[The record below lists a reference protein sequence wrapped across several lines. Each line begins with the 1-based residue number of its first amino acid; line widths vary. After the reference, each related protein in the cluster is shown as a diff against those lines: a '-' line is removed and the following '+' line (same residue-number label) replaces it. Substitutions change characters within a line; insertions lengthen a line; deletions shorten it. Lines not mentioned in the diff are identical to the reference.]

1 MLDRFRLIRKVT
13 LDIDFWHRRWHD
25 HNIGFHEGQPNALL
39 VRHLARLSLEEG
51 NRLFLPLCGKTH
63 DIAFLLSQGF
73 SVVGVELSAI
83 AIDEL
88 FEELG
93 TQPKVDEYSSF
104 RHYSAPNIEVFVGD
118 FFDLDTP
125 LLGKIDA
132 VFDRAALV
140 ALPLQMR
147 QAYSQKLQL
156 LSPLAKQLLIVF
168 DYHQTL
174 LNGPPFSISRSEVLA
189 HYGDNYQ
196 CLELE
201 QQDCSALFG
210 NKLEVAERAYL
221 LEPKINPN

>member
-1 MLDRFRLIRKVT
+1 MLTRNTKTVMDT
-13 LDIDFWHRRWHD
+13 QFWHRRWHD
-25 HNIGFHEGQPNALL
+25 HNIGFHEEQPNALL

-51 NRLFLPLCGKTH
+51 NRLFLPLCGKTN

-93 TQPKVDEYSSF
+93 TQPKLDDYNSF
-104 RHYSAPNIEVFVGD
+104 RHYSAPNIDVFVGD
-118 FFDLDTP
+118 FFDLDTSM
-125 LLGKIDA
+125 LGKIDA

-156 LSPLAKQLLIVF
+156 LSPLAGQLLIVF
-168 DYHQTL
+168 EYQQAQ
-174 LNGPPFSISRSEVLA
+174 LNGPPFSISRPEVLA
-189 HYGDNYQ
+189 HYGNNYQ

-210 NKLEVAERAYL
+210 NKLEVTERAYL
-221 LEPKINPN
+221 LKPKVKPN